1 MKFAC
6 IEYRTKSGKIWK
18 AEENK
23 PNYLCNPDTEID
35 NTSYGTWTSALHG
48 EHIPLRWIVEGK
60 NDPSYNELIKRQ
72 ALLRQRILL
81 KIRKILVR
89 RSADPLH
96 FANIDYLKEFD
107 LILLCIHYEVAD
119 VFADLAKSIKER
131 FPSQVLLTTYGTFN
145 LGRVREFWRNNNWFR
160 NFKDFINAGDAFVVV
175 NPGTES
181 YFELICKKP
190 IIYFPQ
196 LYPIEYTKKFFRNY
210 LEKENVI
217 FIGGSTQRMDN
228 VWSALLAKKIQSDL
242 PQFKIRVI
250 GTNDFNFEVLKG
262 AQYEILPNLSWEKY
276 LFETSKC
283 KLIINMDNWW
293 TNGRVPT
300 DAAAV
305 GTPCIGV
312 NAGRQVELF
321 PTLAFDDIIGNQE
334 ALNAIK
340 QLLKS
345 EEIYYKVTDYAY
357 RTLEKY
363 DYEEGAERIRDLF
376 TDLNKPLG

>member
-6 IEYRTKSGKIWK
+6 IDYRTKSGKIWK
-18 AEENK
+18 AVENK
-23 PNYLCNPDTEID
+23 PNYLCNPDNEID
-35 NTSYGTWTSALHG
+35 HTSYGTWTSALQG

-60 NDPSYNELIKRQ
+60 FDLPYIELIKRQ
-72 ALLRQRILL
+72 ASLMQRILL
-81 KIRKILVR
+81 KLRKSKIQQ
-89 RSADPLH
+89 STNPIN
-96 FANIDYLKEFD
+96 FANIDYLKRFD
-107 LILLCIHYEVAD
+107 LILLCMHYEVPD
-119 VFADLAKSIKER
+119 VFADLAKSIKDQ
-131 FPSQVLLTTYGTFN
+131 FPSKILLTTHGTFN
-145 LGRVREFWRNNNWFR
+145 LGRVREFWRNNNWFK
-160 NFKDFINAGDAFVVV
+160 NFKNFINSGDAFVIV

-181 YFELICKKP
+181 YFELVCKKP

-210 LEKENVI
+210 SDKEDVI
-217 FIGGSTQRMDN
+217 FIGASTQRMDN
-228 VWSALLAKKIQSDL
+228 VWSALLAKKIQNDL

-262 AQYEILPNLSWEKY
+262 SQYDILPRLNWEKY

-312 NAGRQVELF
+312 NAGRQIELF
-321 PTLAFDDIIGNQE
+321 PSLTFDDVVGNEE
-334 ALNAIK
+334 ALKTIK

-345 EEIYYKVTDYAY
+345 EEMFNKVTDYAY
-357 RTLEKY
+357 RTLKKY

-376 TDLNKPLG
+376 TDLNKLHR